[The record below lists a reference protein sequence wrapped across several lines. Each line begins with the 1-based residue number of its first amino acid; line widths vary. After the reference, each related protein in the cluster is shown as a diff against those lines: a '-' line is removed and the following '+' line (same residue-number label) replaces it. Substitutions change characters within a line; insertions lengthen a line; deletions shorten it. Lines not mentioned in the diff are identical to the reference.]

1 VYMKTLSYGET
12 VSINGLRRPCQ
23 LVLDQKGYRA
33 SRGLPFTDEMAQ
45 EELRR
50 GGRSVGFIAIDD
62 VQKPVD
68 HTLFLGELV
77 QVSGVVYTV
86 SAPGVGDGESAN
98 LVLGLPVV
106 KKRKQRKRKRLWESS
121 TEAG

>member
-12 VSINGLRRPCQ
+12 VSIKGLRRPYH

-106 KKRKQRKRKRLWESS
+106 KKRKQRKRKRLWESP